1 MKSSTH
7 LKITTSDGGILQL
20 SNPFKYCKDTFE
32 FDLKVSSGGF
42 SYIGNF
48 LISNIFQNILELKD
62 MNETLSGS
70 TTLKESFMDSFIK
83 LEMLELGHLNIE
95 VFVTDLAKDN
105 SIRVFLDSDQTI
117 LKELIEFFELVIS
130 K

>member
-1 MKSSTH
+1 MKPSAH
-7 LKITTSDGGILQL
+7 LKITSSEGGRFKL
-20 SNPFKYCKDTFE
+20 SNPFQYYQDTFE

-42 SYIGNF
+42 SYIGKF
-48 LISNIFQNILELKD
+48 LISSISQNILELKS

-83 LEMLELGHLNIE
+83 LEMLELGHLSIE

-117 LKELIEFFELVIS
+117 LKSFIDFFEIVIG
-130 K
+130 